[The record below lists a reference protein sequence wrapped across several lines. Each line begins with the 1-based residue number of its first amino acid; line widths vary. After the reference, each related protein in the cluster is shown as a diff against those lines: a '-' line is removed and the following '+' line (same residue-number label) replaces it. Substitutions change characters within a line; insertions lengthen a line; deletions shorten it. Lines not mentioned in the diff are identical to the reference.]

1 MDSLNDT
8 ISMLINTSQQKE
20 MEELEENMA
29 QIEIE
34 KKPRKKSQREMFF
47 LPKKKMVKKK

>member
-8 ISMLINTSQQKE
+8 ISMLINTPQQKE
-20 MEELEENMA
+20 MEELEENMT

-34 KKPRKKSQREMFF
+34 KKPRKK
-47 LPKKKMVKKK
+47 